1 MYALK
6 KTEKNNHESGTNEK
20 EERVELTQESN
31 AKKSRMTLCAESNLS
46 KLKLEIISRKLQ
58 REYWEE
64 YPGYQE
70 ISSD

>member
-31 AKKSRMTLCAESNLS
+31 AKKSPNDTVC
-46 KLKLEIISRKLQ
+46 RKQ
-58 REYWEE
+58 SVKIKT
-64 YPGYQE
+64 G
-70 ISSD
+70 DHF